1 MGYNR
6 SGRLAW
12 FLPRVRWCLPL
23 ITSASCVNSLDYR
36 FATVQGQRVE
46 WSLRQNCA
54 MSPSQIGIIYLSL
67 IAISLVIGSFFWA
80 MGATLV
86 LPFCLLELLVL
97 GVCFLCF
104 ARRAL
109 DRERICIE
117 GAQVTVECELSGVL
131 HKAAFQR
138 EWLRVELPRRAQ
150 SLIELRGQG
159 QVVVVG
165 RFVRPEW
172 RSALAAEIKRAART
186 A

>member
-1 MGYNR
+1 M
-6 SGRLAW
+6 
-12 FLPRVRWCLPL
+12 
-23 ITSASCVNSLDYR
+23 DYR

-46 WSLRQNCA
+46 WLSRQNCA
-54 MSPSQIGIIYLSL
+54 MSPAQIGIIYLSL
-67 IAISLVIGSFFWA
+67 IGVSLAIGLLFWF

-86 LPFCLLELLVL
+86 LPFCLLELLIL

-104 ARRAL
+104 AKRAL

-131 HKAAFQR
+131 HRTAFQR
-138 EWLRVELPRRAQ
+138 EWLRVETPRRAQ

-159 QVVVVG
+159 QVVAVG